1 MKKTTTTF
9 GYRIDFC
16 FPKHKLV
23 IEVNKKGLTDWDGK
37 KEIERQMV
45 TEKELIRIN
54 SDAKKMVFFLKLVK
68 CKITLSHYWI
78 N

>member
-54 SDAKKMVFFLKLVK
+54 SDAKKWHF
-68 CKITLSHYWI
+68 SW
-78 N
+78 NW

>member
-9 GYRIDFC
+9 GYRIDFS

-54 SDAKKMVFFLKLVK
+54 SDAKKWHF
-68 CKITLSHYWI
+68 SW
-78 N
+78 NW